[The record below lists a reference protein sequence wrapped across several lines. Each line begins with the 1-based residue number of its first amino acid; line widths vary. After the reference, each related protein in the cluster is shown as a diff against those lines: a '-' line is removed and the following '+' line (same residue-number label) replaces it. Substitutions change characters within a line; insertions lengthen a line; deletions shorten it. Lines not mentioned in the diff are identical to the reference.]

1 MICVPVMAKTNREAL
16 GRMKKGYALADIV
29 ELRIDRIHRPDLSVL
44 IGPREGPLLVT
55 NRRREEGGFFGGSEE
70 DRVDLLVEAINRG
83 ADFVDIEA
91 STGGSLVE
99 RLASE
104 GRRKAG
110 AAKMIVSHHDFQRT
124 PSWAGLL
131 RRFKSCRSFGAHAV
145 KIVTYANSVEDSL
158 RLLRLIPMSLAEGQP
173 VIAFCMGPRGRVS
186 RLLAPLLGSLLTYA
200 SIRKGGESA
209 PGQWTVAEM
218 RKMMNLLGVE
228 NFSSPQW
235 LEAGSSRT
243 RSLAKSGEA
252 TRVYSG
258 RLPLCMAGNRRG
270 DS

>member
-1 MICVPVMAKTNREAL
+1 MICVPVMAETTREAV
-16 GRMKKGYALADIV
+16 GKMKKGFALADMV
-29 ELRIDRIHRPDLSVL
+29 ELRIDRILRPDLSVL
-44 IGPREGPLLVT
+44 IGAREAPLLVT
-55 NRRREEGGFFGGSEE
+55 NRRKEEGGFFEGPERE
-70 DRVDLLVEAINRG
+70 RVDLLIEALNRG

-91 STGGSLVE
+91 STGGSLIE

-124 PSWAGLL
+124 PPWAGLL

-145 KIVTYANSVEDSL
+145 KIVTFANSAEDNL

-173 VIAFCMGPRGRVS
+173 IIAFCMGPRGRVS

-200 SIRKGGESA
+200 CIRKGTESA

-218 RKMMNLLGVE
+218 RKMMNLLGVQ
-228 NFSSPQW
+228 N
-235 LEAGSSRT
+235 SRPPRLQAT
-243 RSLAKSGEA
+243 GKSA
-252 TRVYSG
+252 I
-258 RLPLCMAGNRRG
+258 RRRA
-270 DS
+270 S